1 MEVDVDDFKAR
12 LIRERDDLA
21 IKQNGLKTFLD
32 GKLFETLDK
41 ETRVLLILQNNV
53 MLTYLEILNRRIELL
68 KIT

>member
-1 MEVDVDDFKAR
+1 MDDFKAR